1 MAFIP
6 AAERY
11 QLMHLIDRWVISTLL
26 PIWSN
31 QDWHCSKV
39 QNWPSL
45 YAVNLSGAIND
56 EQFINFVQEQF
67 ALCRIHQS
75 SALKLLKPLLLL
87 ICRAVYE

>member
-26 PIWSN
+26 PIWGSN
-31 QDWHCSKV
+31 TRIGTAQGAELA
-39 QNWPSL
+39 QF
-45 YAVNLSGAIND
+45 YAVNLSGASIND
-56 EQFINFVQEQF
+56 EQFINFVQEYLLS
-67 ALCRIHQS
+67 AVSHQS

-87 ICRAVYE
+87 I

>member
-26 PIWSN
+26 PIWGSN
-31 QDWHCSKV
+31 RIGTAKV
-39 QNWPSL
+39 EWPSL
-45 YAVNLSGAIND
+45 YAVNLSGAGIND

-67 ALCRIHQS
+67 ARIRHQS
-75 SALKLLKPLLLL
+75 SALLLKPLLLL
-87 ICRAVYE
+87 I